1 MLGRDFKMIKRF
13 FNDYIKEF
21 ISLDGIL
28 KMSLAVFFITL
39 VLYFNYSNNSNSESS
54 SAFTGITTS
63 ISNTKKNNTIVWQV
77 PVKNKKVIALTFDD
91 GPTPGYTDKILKILR
106 KYNVKATFFV
116 IGSKAQK
123 YPSLVRREANYGH
136 EIANHTYTHPKISK
150 LSFKAY
156 KTEMKKTQNVVKK
169 ITGSTPVLMRPP
181 YGDLNESATRYT
193 QKLGFKMIL
202 WSWDQDTRDWSHP
215 GVNTIVKK
223 VLNNASSGDIV
234 LFHDNNTT
242 MGQTASALETIIPEL
257 KRRGYSF
264 VTVSELLKLKGQ

>member
-1 MLGRDFKMIKRF
+1 MLKRF
-13 FNDYIKEF
+13 FDEYIKEF

-28 KMSLAVFFITL
+28 KMSLAVFLVTL
-39 VLYFNYSNNSNSESS
+39 VLYFNYSNNSNSECS

-63 ISNTKKNNTIVWQV
+63 NQNAKSNTIVWQV
-77 PVKNKKVIALTFDD
+77 PIKGKKVIALTFDD
-91 GPTPGYTDKILKILR
+91 GPTPGYTDKILKILK
-106 KYNVKATFFV
+106 KYDVKATFFV

-123 YPSLVRREANYGH
+123 YPNLVRREANYGH

-181 YGDLNESATRYT
+181 YGDLNENAIRYT

-215 GVNTIVKK
+215 GVNAIVKK
-223 VLNNASSGDIV
+223 VLNNTSCGDIV
-234 LFHDNNTT
+234 LFHDSSTT
-242 MGQTASALETIIPEL
+242 MGQTATALETIIPEL

-264 VTVSELLKLKGQ
+264 VTVSELIKLKGK